1 MGLWDTLLSTH
12 AGSYN
17 LAIGPKFAYV
27 AQAVALNEYRSLFP
41 SESIM
46 ARPQSVIP
54 VAGQT
59 RIERG
64 FLGSHSDIG
73 GSFADGD
80 WSKVAL
86 VWMVNQATAAG
97 VNMDSGRLDRSII
110 ANPVLHD
117 KSSNLFRQG
126 GPAPDANSEDRV
138 IRYSAGPAVRQRSSG
153 GQGMTYDD
161 TQRDNMISYS
171 TNPRGN
177 IAGTVD
183 TAKYLKW
190 LNDNGYGIGN
200 MTGQ

>member
-1 MGLWDTLLSTH
+1 MT
-12 AGSYN
+12 
-17 LAIGPKFAYV
+17 
-27 AQAVALNEYRSLFP
+27 
-41 SESIM
+41 
-46 ARPQSVIP
+46 
-54 VAGQT
+54 GQT

-64 FLGSHSDIG
+64 FLGAHSDIG

-80 WSKVAL
+80 LSKVAL

-97 VNMDSGRLDRSII
+97 VGMDALSAAQTTII

-138 IRYSAGPAVRQRSSG
+138 IRYSAGQAVRQRSSG
-153 GQGMTYDD
+153 GQGMTYYD

-190 LNDNGYGIGN
+190 LNDNGYGLGN
-200 MTGQ
+200 MTVQ